1 LDEEIFYEIDNEVLV
16 KLSGAILRKAEMEN
30 DFEKVYTR
38 VFEHMIK
45 MEVLGFRD
53 VVEILGDL
61 GG

>member
-1 LDEEIFYEIDNEVLV
+1 M
-16 KLSGAILRKAEMEN
+16 SGAILRKAEIEK

-38 VFEHMIK
+38 VFENLVE

-53 VVEILGDL
+53 VVEILGNL

>member
-1 LDEEIFYEIDNEVLV
+1 LDEEIFYEIDNEILI

-30 DFEKVYTR
+30 DFEKVYTK
-38 VFEHMIK
+38 VFEHLVK

-53 VVEILGDL
+53 VVEVLGDL

>member
-1 LDEEIFYEIDNEVLV
+1 MSEEIFYEIDNEILV
-16 KLSGAILRKAEMEN
+16 KLSGAILRKAEMEK

-38 VFEHMIK
+38 VFKNLIE

-53 VVEILGDL
+53 VVEILGNL

>member
-1 LDEEIFYEIDNEVLV
+1 MDEDIFYEIDNEILV

-38 VFEHMIK
+38 VFEHLVR
-45 MEVLGFRD
+45 MEILGFRD
-53 VVEILGDL
+53 VVEVLGDL

>member
-1 LDEEIFYEIDNEVLV
+1 MDEEIFYEIDNEVLV

>member
-1 LDEEIFYEIDNEVLV
+1 MDDEIFYEIDNEILV

-38 VFEHMIK
+38 VFEHLVR

-53 VVEILGDL
+53 VIEILGNL